1 VAGGKGKAFVDLQ
14 HDVTADD
21 VALAV
26 REGYVSVEHLKRYT
40 TLGMG
45 TDQGRTANLN
55 GLAILAEL
63 TGRSP
68 GETGIILSRPP
79 VEPVAIAAFAGHH
92 RDRAYRPVRLP
103 ATHAAAVERGAQFI
117 EAGAWYRAQYFPKTG
132 EDWLAATTRE
142 VRAVREAAGVT
153 DMSTLGKIEVLG
165 PDAGVFLSRLYANSL
180 EKLRV
185 GRCAYGLMLRE
196 DGFVMDDG
204 TVARFGETHYVATCS
219 TAHAAKV
226 WEHMEFCRQVLWPDL
241 AVTIQSVSEA
251 WAQLALAGPRSRD
264 ILARIVDPGT
274 DISNEALPFLGCMEA
289 RVLGGVQARLF
300 RISFSGE
307 RAYEIAV
314 PARRGADLMRA
325 VLERGADL
333 GVVPYGLEALNVLRI
348 EKGHPAGAELNGQA
362 SAHDMNLGAMADKP
376 HDCIGRAMARRP
388 ALTDPSRPRLVG
400 LTPLGGER
408 LRAGAHLLAKDA
420 PKAAAWDEGYVTS
433 VAFSPSL
440 DRWIGLGYLAR
451 GPERHGEIVRAY
463 DPVRGG
469 DVLVTVGP
477 ACFID
482 PKGERA
488 RG

>member
-1 VAGGKGKAFVDLQ
+1 
-14 HDVTADD
+14 
-21 VALAV
+21 
-26 REGYVSVEHLKRYT
+26 
-40 TLGMG
+40 
-45 TDQGRTANLN
+45 
-55 GLAILAEL
+55 
-63 TGRSP
+63 
-68 GETGIILSRPP
+68 
-79 VEPVAIAAFAGHH
+79 
-92 RDRAYRPVRLP
+92 
-103 ATHAAAVERGAQFI
+103 
-117 EAGAWYRAQYFPKTG
+117 
-132 EDWLAATTRE
+132 
-142 VRAVREAAGVT
+142 
-153 DMSTLGKIEVLG
+153 
-165 PDAGVFLSRLYANSL
+165 
-180 EKLRV
+180 
-185 GRCAYGLMLRE
+185 
-196 DGFVMDDG
+196 
-204 TVARFGETHYVATCS
+204 
-219 TAHAAKV
+219 
-226 WEHMEFCRQVLWPDL
+226 
-241 AVTIQSVSEA
+241 
-251 WAQLALAGPRSRD
+251 
-264 ILARIVDPGT
+264 
-274 DISNEALPFLGCMEA
+274 
-289 RVLGGVQARLF
+289 
-300 RISFSGE
+300 
-307 RAYEIAV
+307 
-314 PARRGADLMRA
+314 MRA
-325 VLERGADL
+325 ILERGADL